1 MSTEKDFLDAQ
12 ARFNTTYGI
21 NFSIKDYQ
29 KNHRVSASL
38 DIFSTDEDRAREPIT
53 EYLDTLSTALQLY
66 LRGKTDMKKGRAYD
80 MSGVSI
86 GKFIEEF
93 DELMELKHESELKP
107 DKASTYKPL
116 LGMDHERVFNLMW
129 NEAGRFNRPLPE
141 IWASDLL
148 KNRYTMAQIKDV
160 TRDAISTLDNLR
172 PDDLDE
178 NRKDLANLVRAK
190 QAMEA
195 VRKNRGFFWKIWFR
209 NWDRNSEEKAY
220 LRELTEKIA
229 EYRTAGFPVAEVEAR
244 SSALNGV
251 RERLDESIRT
261 YKTRQLEKTKKKEQE
276 GPKRMLR
283 AFGIDAWRDIHNKP
297 EKADAFAKEI
307 ASKLPKNGVN
317 KTEIIANYLKGIIF
331 TADIQLIGITLESEA
346 DKGKNADHQ
355 LKNAMNILCN
365 NILSTVE
372 NMGYYKTAEK
382 YVAAQIFI
390 DALMQKLPF
399 VTNNSEK
406 YGKYANG
413 YLLNNAQELLEAKII
428 SEARYAIFEEAK
440 PLYDTHMQALESKP
454 EQIIVDL
461 HEEGASKAVSAPI
474 IEEEEINAPNL
485 HNAK

>member
-12 ARFNTTYGI
+12 AKFNTTYGI
-21 NFSIKDYQ
+21 NFSIKDHQ
-29 KNHRVSASL
+29 KNHRTSTRL
-38 DIFSTDEDRAREPIT
+38 DILSTDEDRAREPIT

-66 LRGKTDMKKGRAYD
+66 LRSKTDMKKGKAYN
-80 MSGVSI
+80 SSNISI

-93 DELMELKHESELKP
+93 DELMEIKHESELAP
-107 DKASTYKPL
+107 EKASTYKPL
-116 LGMDHERVFNLMW
+116 LGMSHERVFNFMW
-129 NEAGRFNRPLPE
+129 NEVGRFNRPLPE

-172 PDDLDE
+172 PDDLGE
-178 NRKDLANLVRAK
+178 NRKELANLVRAK
-190 QAMEA
+190 QAMET
-195 VRKNRGFFWKIWFR
+195 VRKNRGFFWRIWFR

-220 LRELTEKIA
+220 LRELTEKIE
-229 EYRTAGFPVAEVEAR
+229 EYRTAGFPVGEVEAR

-251 RERLDESIRT
+251 RERLNESIRT

-283 AFGIDAWRDIHNKP
+283 AFGIDAWRDIHRKP

-307 ASKLPKNGVN
+307 ASKLPENGVN

-331 TADIQLIGITLESEA
+331 TADIQIISFALESEA
-346 DKGKNADHQ
+346 DKGKNADYQ

-365 NILSTVE
+365 NILSPVT
-372 NMGYYKTAEK
+372 NMGYKKPSEK

-399 VTNNSEK
+399 VTNNPEK

-428 SEARYAIFEEAK
+428 SEAQYRIFEEAK
-440 PLYDTHMQALESKP
+440 PLYDTQMQALESKP
-454 EQIIVDL
+454 EQIIVNL
-461 HEEGASKAVSAPI
+461 HDEGANKDVSAPI
-474 IEEEEINAPNL
+474 IEKEEINAPSL

>member
-1 MSTEKDFLDAQ
+1 M
-12 ARFNTTYGI
+12 
-21 NFSIKDYQ
+21 
-29 KNHRVSASL
+29 
-38 DIFSTDEDRAREPIT
+38 
-53 EYLDTLSTALQLY
+53 
-66 LRGKTDMKKGRAYD
+66 
-80 MSGVSI
+80 
-86 GKFIEEF
+86 
-93 DELMELKHESELKP
+93 
-107 DKASTYKPL
+107 
-116 LGMDHERVFNLMW
+116 
-129 NEAGRFNRPLPE
+129 
-141 IWASDLL
+141 
-148 KNRYTMAQIKDV
+148 
-160 TRDAISTLDNLR
+160 
-172 PDDLDE
+172 
-178 NRKDLANLVRAK
+178 AK
-190 QAMEA
+190 QAMEK
-195 VRKNRGFFWKIWFR
+195 VRKSRGFFWRIWFR

-229 EYRTAGFPVAEVEAR
+229 EYQTAGFPVAEVESR

-261 YKTRQLEKTKKKEQE
+261 YKTRQLEKTKRKEQE

-307 ASKLPKNGVN
+307 ASKLPENGVN

-365 NILSTVE
+365 NILAPVGD
-372 NMGYYKTAEK
+372 MGYYKPSEK

-399 VTNNSEK
+399 VTNNPEK

-428 SEARYAIFEEAK
+428 SEAQYRIFEEAK
-440 PLYDTHMQALESKP
+440 PLYDTQMQALESKP

-461 HEEGASKAVSAPI
+461 RDEGASNAVSAPI
-474 IEEEEINAPNL
+474 IEEEEINAHSL

>member
-12 ARFNTTYGI
+12 AKFNTTYGI
-21 NFSIKDYQ
+21 KFSIKDHQ
-29 KNHRVSASL
+29 KNHRTSTRL
-38 DIFSTDEDRAREPIT
+38 DILSTDEDRAREPIT

-66 LRGKTDMKKGRAYD
+66 LRSKTDMKKGKAYN
-80 MSGVSI
+80 SSNISI

-93 DELMELKHESELKP
+93 DELMEIKHESELP
-107 DKASTYKPL
+107 PEKASTYKPL
-116 LGMDHERVFNLMW
+116 LGMDHERVFNFMW
-129 NEAGRFNRPLPE
+129 NEVGRFNRPLPE
-141 IWASDLL
+141 IWADNLI
-148 KNRYTMAQIKDV
+148 KNRYTMTQIKEV
-160 TRDAISTLDNLR
+160 TSDATSKLDNIQ
-172 PDDLDE
+172 PNELDE
-178 NRKDLANLVRAK
+178 NRKDLANLVMAK
-190 QAMEA
+190 QAMEK
-195 VRKNRGFFWKIWFR
+195 VRQSRGFFWRIWFR

-229 EYRTAGFPVAEVEAR
+229 EYRNAGFPVAEVESRA
-244 SSALNGV
+244 SALNGV

-261 YKTRQLEKTKKKEQE
+261 YKTRQLEKTKRKEQE

-307 ASKLPKNGVN
+307 ASKLPENGVN

-365 NILSTVE
+365 NILAPVGD
-372 NMGYYKTAEK
+372 MGYSKPSEK

-399 VTNNSEK
+399 VTNNPEK

-428 SEARYAIFEEAK
+428 SEAQYRIFEEAK
-440 PLYDTHMQALESKP
+440 PLYNTQMQALESKP
-454 EQIIVDL
+454 EQIIVNL
-461 HEEGASKAVSAPI
+461 HDEGASKAMSAPI
-474 IEEEEINAPNL
+474 IEEEEINTHSL